1 MLHTASPD
9 PADPARERLARR
21 INARLAAGQPAMPVD
36 LHAEG
41 FTAGEIADHYTP
53 ACSLAAARRRP
64 GPGTPRAARL
74 PELGLGLLAATV
86 ALAIGGALTLLAGW
100 PV

>member
-1 MLHTASPD
+1 MLHTTSPD

-41 FTAGEIADHYTP
+41 FTAAQIAHHYTP
-53 ACSLAAARRRP
+53 ACSLAAGRRRP
-64 GPGTPRAARL
+64 RPGKPRAAL
-74 PELGLGLLAATV
+74 PDLGLGLLAATV